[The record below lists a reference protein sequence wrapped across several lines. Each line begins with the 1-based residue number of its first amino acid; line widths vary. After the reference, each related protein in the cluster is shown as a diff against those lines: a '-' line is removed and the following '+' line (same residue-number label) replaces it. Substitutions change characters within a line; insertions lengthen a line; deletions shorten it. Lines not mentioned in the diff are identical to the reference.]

1 MYGDNFIGKTHFN
14 IIAVQAKNDAPE
26 VTELEEADEAL
37 VESKASLDV
46 MRAEYVA
53 AKAAFEDVQSRMEAE
68 GKKVDALLQT
78 RDKAYV

>member
-1 MYGDNFIGKTHFN
+1 MRSL
-14 IIAVQAKNDAPE
+14 Q

-53 AKAAFEDVQSRMEAE
+53 AKAAFEAVQGRMEAE
-68 GKKVDALLQT
+68 GKKVDSLLQS
-78 RDKAYV
+78 RDKAYM